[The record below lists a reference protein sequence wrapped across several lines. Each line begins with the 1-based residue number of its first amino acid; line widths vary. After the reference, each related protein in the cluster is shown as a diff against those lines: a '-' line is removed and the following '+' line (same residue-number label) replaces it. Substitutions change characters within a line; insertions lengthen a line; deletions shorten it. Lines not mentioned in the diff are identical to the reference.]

1 MSKEKQIINKTL
13 EKKYEYGF
21 TTDIEQ
27 ETIPPG
33 LDEDVIKLISNKKNE
48 PKWLLDW
55 RLNAF
60 SKWKKMKEPKW
71 AKVKYPKIDCKKY
84 LKTFEKRIF
93 PITF

>member
-1 MSKEKQIINKTL
+1 MSKEKQIIKKTL

-55 RLNAF
+55 R
-60 SKWKKMKEPKW
+60 
-71 AKVKYPKIDCKKY
+71 
-84 LKTFEKRIF
+84 
-93 PITF
+93 

>member
-33 LDEDVIKLISNKKNE
+33 LDEDVIKLISQIPHLFYTLCIFKLKK
-48 PKWLLDW
+48 LCHL
-55 RLNAF
+55 
-60 SKWKKMKEPKW
+60 
-71 AKVKYPKIDCKKY
+71 
-84 LKTFEKRIF
+84 
-93 PITF
+93 